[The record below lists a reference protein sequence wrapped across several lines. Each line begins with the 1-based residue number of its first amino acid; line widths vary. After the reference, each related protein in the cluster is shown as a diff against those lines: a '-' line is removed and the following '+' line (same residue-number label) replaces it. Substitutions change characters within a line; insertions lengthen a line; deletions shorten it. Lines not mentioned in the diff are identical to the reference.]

1 MDSKNDPRR
10 AECSS
15 ERGTSMFEIAIVL
28 IMFAIVIVIAFPLP
42 VVVYLLSISAFRM
55 LQRHSGREKRGVFK
69 SWLTTN
75 EAGFSLVELFVVVLI
90 VGVLS
95 AASVVMFG
103 KGRARYQLT
112 QKAQTISSQIERA
125 RSLAVKYNRT
135 LTLGFS
141 SQNSVFG
148 ITCTDCPEPKS
159 ELPQYHIPTGIS
171 LSAYPTITIKGNG
184 TIAASAGTIVV
195 SDGRGRQV
203 PITIANSGR
212 TSVGDVSETST
223 TY

>member
-1 MDSKNDPRR
+1 MGVVRSNPTR
-10 AECSS
+10 
-15 ERGTSMFEIAIVL
+15 RGTGFSVVEL
-28 IMFAIVIVIAFPLP
+28 L
-42 VVVYLLSISAFRM
+42 VVVM
-55 LQRHSGREKRGVFK
+55 V
-69 SWLTTN
+69 
-75 EAGFSLVELFVVVLI
+75 

-95 AASVVMFG
+95 AASVVMFSKG
-103 KGRARYQLT
+103 KARYQLS

-125 RSLAVKYNRT
+125 RSLAVKYNQT

-148 ITCTDCPEPKS
+148 ITCTDCSLPKS
-159 ELPQYHIPTGIS
+159 ELPQYRMPAGIT

-184 TIAASAGTIVV
+184 TIAASTGTIVV

-212 TSVGDVSETST
+212 TTVGDVSDTST
-223 TY
+223 AH